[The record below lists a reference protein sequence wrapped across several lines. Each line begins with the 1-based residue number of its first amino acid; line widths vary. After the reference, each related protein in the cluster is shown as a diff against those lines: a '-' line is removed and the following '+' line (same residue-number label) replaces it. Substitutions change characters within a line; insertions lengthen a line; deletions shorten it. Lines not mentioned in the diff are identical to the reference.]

1 MSTVQRV
8 FQLFRNSPTF
18 GRDRANLIS
27 GFTIGTTALALN
39 AAILIMVLPLML
51 DPNDRDFQMLTQNIE
66 FGQLLG
72 LIPMGGATAFASVL
86 IPMRLSVVFMGPR
99 IGRYFDQIVLS
110 GISPLKFLIGKV
122 TSQNLFLALV
132 LFLLLP
138 WFVLVLALGGLHMG
152 VFLGNLILVWL
163 YCMMLAMVML
173 WLSLYLN
180 EIFAM
185 LVLIYFAVVF
195 CAIGCAPIPGQPFV
209 ITPFPALMHSVY
221 VAVEA
226 SDYDLTKSYFSVFGS
241 CVLGMSVITG
251 IAFTGVYLGPLYGIV
266 RDNSTF
272 GEVVKPGDSRRKR
285 RFRFRLHIQRS
296 SEIAFFYENRGTAF
310 RRYEGLLR
318 WTATLLCLLIPVGLA
333 WYFLLTA
340 NVDFLSTFN
349 GANRNSWWVEEFH
362 FLSHMIHGISLVFAV
377 FLFSHAR
384 NTFPVRLAVLFGW
397 KPRVSRL
404 DWMGFLLFL
413 CLSTV
418 ACIGIPLTFDAYAA
432 ETAGATLFPLFRYGS
447 EGTEMDYLR
456 VSLEGTLVLS
466 LAALTVYLMQRM
478 LCTYLWMKSLSLVL
492 VACIYAGLI
501 CILPAFVGIF
511 SYEMLRHPDYS
522 MIREAGQPVA
532 AMSPAIVLMN
542 LYKGSPQAWHQVSS
556 LPFYVL
562 HTLLIT
568 ICFTHWWKRSR
579 KLNLE
584 SDQFQIATS
593 VGQETAA

>member
-1 MSTVQRV
+1 MKAVRSF

-39 AAILIMVLPLML
+39 AAILMMVLPLML
-51 DPNDRDFQMLTQNIE
+51 DPNDLDFQMLTQNIE

-72 LIPMGGATAFASVL
+72 LILMGGATAFASVL

-138 WFVLVLALGGLHMG
+138 WFVLVLALGGLHLG
-152 VFLGNLILVWL
+152 VFLGNLMLVWL

-173 WLSLYLN
+173 WLSLYVN
-180 EIFAM
+180 EVFAM
-185 LVLIYFAVVF
+185 LILVYFAVVF

-226 SDYDLTKSYFSVFGS
+226 SDYDLTKSYLSVFGS
-241 CVLGMSVITG
+241 CVLGMTLITG
-251 IAFTGVYLGPLYGIV
+251 IAFVGVYLGPLYGIV

-285 RFRFRLHIQRS
+285 RFRFRLHIQRP

-318 WTATLLCLLIPVGLA
+318 WAAALGCLLILAGLA
-333 WYFLLTA
+333 WMFL
-340 NVDFLSTFN
+340 VSSHVQVLSAFN
-349 GANRNSWWVEEFH
+349 SSTRRSWWIEEFH
-362 FLSHMIHGISLVFAV
+362 ILCHVIHGISLVLAV
-377 FLFSHAR
+377 FLFSHSR
-384 NTFPVRLAVLFGW
+384 NTFPVRLSVLFGW

-413 CLSTV
+413 GLSTV
-418 ACIGIPLTFDAYAA
+418 ACVGIPMAFDSYAA
-432 ETAGATLFPLFRYGS
+432 RTVGATLYPLLRYGS

-466 LAALTVYLMQRM
+466 LAALTVYLMQRV
-478 LCTYLWMKSLSLVL
+478 LCTYAWMKSLSMAL
-492 VACIYAGLI
+492 VAVIYAGLV
-501 CILPAFVGIF
+501 CALPAFAGIF

-522 MIREAGQPVA
+522 LIRQAGQPVA
-532 AMSPAIVLMN
+532 VLSPVIVLMN
-542 LYKGSPQAWHQVSS
+542 LYKESPPAWHQVSP

-562 HTLLIT
+562 HGLLIV
-568 ICFTHWWKRSR
+568 ICFWHWWKRSR

-593 VGQETAA
+593 VSQETAS